1 MNCPKC
7 KAEMPDQAIYCIQ
20 CGAKL
25 PGRDHPGPVGTRGG
39 RQRASGST
47 ADAAAEDAPPEQ
59 GESREE
65 GVVIGGFRFADGA
78 GRPGSGSRPGQ
89 GQGAGPGGFSGKTV
103 SRNGAGGGQG
113 GGPGDEWTPSVGYA
127 SPMQRLGAFV
137 LDFLFLGAGTFFM
150 TFVVALVMPR
160 LLESEGGLLAVGN
173 LLPFAL
179 ALLYYAG
186 LESSRFQATPG
197 KLVLGFKVTDLCGRR
212 ISFSRATA
220 RHFAKI
226 LSGLL
231 FFLGYVMIFFTRRRQ
246 GLHDMLAGCVAVRRV
261 EGESTSGSGLRP

>member
-25 PGRDHPGPVGTRGG
+25 PEHDHPGPVGTRGG
-39 RQRASGST
+39 RRGASGSA
-47 ADAAAEDAPPEQ
+47 ADAAVEAAPPEQ
-59 GESREE
+59 GQGPEE
-65 GVVIGGFRFADGA
+65 GVVIGGFRFADA
-78 GRPGSGSRPGQ
+78 AAQPGS
-89 GQGAGPGGFSGKTV
+89 GQGAGPGGFSGKTFP
-103 SRNGAGGGQG
+103 GGVG
-113 GGPGDEWTPSVGYA
+113 GGPGTEWTPPAGYA

-137 LDFLFLGAGTFFM
+137 LDFLFLGAGTFFL

-212 ISFSRATA
+212 ISFSRATG

-231 FFLGYVMIFFTRRRQ
+231 FFLGYAMIFFTRRRQ
-246 GLHDMLAGCVAVRRV
+246 GLHDMLAGCVAVGRV
-261 EGESTSGSGLRP
+261 EGESTSGGGLRP